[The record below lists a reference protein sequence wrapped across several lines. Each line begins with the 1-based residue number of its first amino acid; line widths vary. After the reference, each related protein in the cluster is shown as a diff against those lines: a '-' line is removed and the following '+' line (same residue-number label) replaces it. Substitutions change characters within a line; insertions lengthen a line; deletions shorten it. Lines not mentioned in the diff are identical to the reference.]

1 MTVNS
6 LIPILDVATEDNV
19 PGGASLGEQGEK
31 MKKFF
36 MQSRTTPGSEQES
49 LGVLVHNGRLF
60 EYCWEA
66 VTSTHQ

>member
-1 MTVNS
+1 MEPVQFPKMTNS

-19 PGGASLGEQGEK
+19 PGGASGRTKAEK

-49 LGVLVHNGRLF
+49 LKLLCGSYLNTAGK
-60 EYCWEA
+60 
-66 VTSTHQ
+66 Q